1 LYALVPKDFLR
12 IRKKCMRLLIASLS
26 RHFTLPLTLTS
37 LSLRERISAA
47 AAITDKMSGAGAANE
62 SGGGEPARKRIRLE
76 SAAGG
81 VLSTTAPT
89 ITNGNTLE
97 HCELAEMVRAKIA
110 EVTTKASHSRER
122 EVGILKWVNEK
133 NTGFEGVLKQRYV
146 RFMLI
151 SV

>member
-1 LYALVPKDFLR
+1 
-12 IRKKCMRLLIASLS
+12 
-26 RHFTLPLTLTS
+26 
-37 LSLRERISAA
+37 LRERISAA
-47 AAITDKMSGAGAANE
+47 AAISDKMSGAGAANE
-62 SGGGEPARKRIRLE
+62 GGGGEPARKRIRLE
-76 SAAGG
+76 SGAGG

-89 ITNGNTLE
+89 PPTIANGNTVE
-97 HCELAEMVRAKIA
+97 HRELAEMVRAKIA

-146 RFMLI
+146 RLMLI